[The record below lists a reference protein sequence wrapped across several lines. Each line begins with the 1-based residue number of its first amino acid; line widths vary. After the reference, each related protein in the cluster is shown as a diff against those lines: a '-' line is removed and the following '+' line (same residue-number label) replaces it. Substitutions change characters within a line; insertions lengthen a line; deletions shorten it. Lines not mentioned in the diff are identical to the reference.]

1 MLSSFLVAICLLPS
15 ASVQAATATELPKNA
30 EKVAESDEIIMYYD
44 ESTAMISLKY
54 KDTGLIINSKVT
66 DGTSGNKAYKNNQ
79 KADFLID
86 YYKTTKSASPD
97 TVNNYVMAIETNQVT
112 TEKIDNGIKIKFVLK
127 EDKLSMDVVPKYIGQ
142 EKMETMI
149 LDSLGKEDK
158 EFVLENYRLYDGY
171 YIRTKDSGVT
181 QSGIKRIRDIF
192 YEKCGYTDAD
202 LEADNAEKNYVSE
215 WSNLEIHMTLEYVLE
230 GSDLVVRVPMDEY
243 YCNNDESTLNA
254 FSLLPYFLSST
265 IEEEGY
271 MVVPDGSGAVINF
284 NNGMTK
290 SVDYVSRVFG
300 TDTLI
305 KASEYDNT
313 EYYANMPIIGMVY
326 SDYAYLAIVEKGSTM
341 AEIHTQI
348 SGKNDDYN
356 KAYFKFYIQEMEN
369 VATMEAS
376 TVSVNKFTGD
386 VFNEDIVV
394 RFKMLGAEEANYT
407 GVAKNYQQYLIDTGV
422 LTKNGQN
429 DNASLFLE
437 ILGSTKE
444 SENFLG
450 IPYQGIS
457 SLTTFK
463 EAKAMLEALSAAG
476 IKGMDVQLTGWAN
489 NGENNAPLTKISIDS
504 AMGSK
509 KDLNALAAFA
519 AEKGYNFYPGLN
531 LQTAYAK
538 NSYFGKRALNSF
550 AGDYAAK
557 FLSAE
562 YAQLGTAKL
571 GLDNLKINEL
581 SGYLVSPNFLTKYVE
596 KAMKKLDS
604 FAINGIAVR
613 DIGSLLV
620 ADYSSKVPVNRENAA
635 ATENEALGL
644 VAAEY
649 NVLLEAPYSYAWK
662 YADSISNVPARSN
675 EYNTFNYDIP
685 LLQLVLDGCVNYS
698 TTPLNYDT
706 QMDNNE
712 MLLRC
717 IETRTNPKFVVMQ
730 AEMTDLKY
738 TEEYVDLLSTE
749 FDDWKDR
756 MVDIY
761 DEYNAFYQMVKGADI
776 ENHETLYK
784 NVVKVTYTN
793 GVVVYVNNSK
803 QNHYV
808 GGIGILQASSYKIE
822 NN

>member
-15 ASVQAATATELPKNA
+15 ASVQAATATEVPAKA

-44 ESTAMISLKY
+44 ESTAMITLKY
-54 KDTGLIINSKVT
+54 KDTGLIVNSKVV

-97 TVNNYVMAIETNQVT
+97 TVNNYVMAIETDQVE
-112 TEKIDNGIKIKFVLK
+112 TEKIDNGIKIKFTLK
-127 EDKLSMDVVPKYIGQ
+127 EDKLSMDVVPKKISQ
-142 EKMETMI
+142 EKMESMI
-149 LDSLGKEDK
+149 LDNLGEEDK
-158 EFVLENYRLYDGY
+158 EFVRENYRLYQDY
-171 YIRTKDSGVT
+171 YIRQKDSGVT

-202 LEADNAEKNYVSE
+202 LEADNAQYDYVSE
-215 WSNLEIHMTLEYVLE
+215 WSNLEIRMTIEYVLE
-230 GSDLVVRVPMDEY
+230 GSDVVVRVPMDEY
-243 YCNNDESTLNA
+243 YCNSEEATLNA

-265 IEEEGY
+265 VEEEGY
-271 MVVPDGSGAVINF
+271 MVVPDGSGAVIEF
-284 NNGMTK
+284 NNGLTK

-305 KASEYDNT
+305 KASEYDST
-313 EYYANMPIIGMVY
+313 EYYANMPILGMVY
-326 SDYAYLAIVEKGSTM
+326 SDYAYLAIVEKGAAM

-394 RFKMLGAEEANYT
+394 RYQMLGKEEANYT
-407 GVAKNYQQYLIDTGV
+407 GIAKNYQQYLIDTGV

-476 IKGMDVQLTGWAN
+476 IKDMDVQLTGWAN
-489 NGENNAPLTKISIDS
+489 GGENHSPLTKVDIDS

-519 AEKGYNFYPGLN
+519 AEKGYSFYPGVN

-538 NSYFGKRALNSF
+538 NSYFSKRSLNSF

-557 FLSAE
+557 FLSME
-562 YAQLGTAKL
+562 YAQIGTAKL

-596 KAMKKLDS
+596 KAMNKLDK
-604 FAINGIAVR
+604 FDINGIAVR
-613 DIGSLLV
+613 DMGSLLV
-620 ADYSSKVPVNRENAA
+620 ADYSTKIPVNRENAA
-635 ATENEALGL
+635 AIENEALGL

-649 NVLLEAPYSYAWK
+649 EVLLEAPYSYAWK
-662 YADSISNVPARSN
+662 YVDSVSNVPARSN

-685 LLQLVLDGCVNYS
+685 LLQLVLDGCISYS
-698 TTPLNYDT
+698 TTSLNYDT
-706 QMDNNE
+706 QLDNNE

-717 IETRTNPKFVVMQ
+717 IETRTNPKFTVMQ
-730 AEMTDLKY
+730 AKMTDLKY
-738 TEEYVDLLSTE
+738 TEEYVDLLSVE
-749 FDDWKDR
+749 FEDWKDN
-756 MVDIY
+756 MVAVY
-761 DEYNAFYQMVKGADI
+761 DEYNTFYQQVKGADI
-776 ENHETLYK
+776 ESHETPYK
-784 NVVKVTYTN
+784 NVAKVTYTN
-793 GVVVYVNNSK
+793 GVVVYVNYAKRPYMVDGNL
-803 QNHYV
+803 
-808 GGIGILQASSYKIE
+808 IPASSYLVE

>member
-15 ASVQAATATELPKNA
+15 ASVQAATATELPAKA

-54 KDTGLIINSKVT
+54 KDTGLIINSKVV

-79 KADFLID
+79 KSDFLID

-97 TVNNYVMAIETNQVT
+97 TINNYVMAIETDQVE
-112 TEKIDNGIKIKFVLK
+112 TEKIDNGIKIKFTLK
-127 EDKLSMDVVPKYIGQ
+127 ENKLSMDVVPKYIAQ
-142 EKMETMI
+142 EKMESMI
-149 LDSLGKEDK
+149 LDKLGEEDK
-158 EFVLENYRLYDGY
+158 EFVRENYRLYDGY
-171 YIRTKDSGVT
+171 YTRTKDSGVT

-202 LEADNAEKNYVSE
+202 LEADNATKGYVSE
-215 WSNLEIHMTLEYVLE
+215 WSNLEMRMSLEYVLE
-230 GSDLVVRVPMDEY
+230 GSDVVVRVPMDEY
-243 YCNNDESTLNA
+243 YCNSEEANLNA

-265 IEEEGY
+265 IDEEGY

-284 NNGMTK
+284 NSGLTK

-305 KASEYDNT
+305 DASEYDGT
-313 EYYANMPIIGMVY
+313 EYYANMSIIGMVY
-326 SDYAYLAIVEKGSTM
+326 SDYAYLAIVEKGAAM

-356 KAYFKFYIQEMEN
+356 KAYFKFYIREMEN

-386 VFNEDIVV
+386 VYNEDIVV
-394 RFKMLGAEEANYT
+394 RFQMLGAEEANYT
-407 GVAKNYQQYLIDTGV
+407 GIAKNYQQYLVDTGV
-422 LTKNGQN
+422 FEQKLQN

-450 IPYQGIS
+450 IPYQGVS

-476 IKGMDVQLTGWAN
+476 IKDMDVQLTGWMN
-489 NGENNAPLTKISIDS
+489 NGENHSPLTKISIDS

-519 AEKGYNFYPGLN
+519 AEKGYSFYPGLN

-538 NSYFGKRALNSF
+538 NSYFGKQSLNSF

-557 FLSAE
+557 FLSME
-562 YAQLGTAKL
+562 YAQVGTAKL
-571 GLDNLKINEL
+571 GLDNLKINAL

-604 FAINGIAVR
+604 FAIDGVAIR
-613 DIGSLLV
+613 DLGSLLV
-620 ADYSSKVPVNRENAA
+620 ADYSTKIPVNRENAA
-635 ATENEALGL
+635 VTENEALGL

-662 YADSISNVPARSN
+662 YADSISNVPSRSN

-685 LLQLVLDGCVNYS
+685 LLQLVLDGYVNYS

-712 MLLRC
+712 MLLKC
-717 IETRTNPKFVVMQ
+717 IETRTNPKFTVMQ
-730 AEMTDLKY
+730 AKMTDLKY
-738 TEEYVDLLSTE
+738 TEEYVDLLSVE
-749 FDDWKDR
+749 FEDWKDN
-756 MVDIY
+756 MVAVY
-761 DEYNAFYQMVKGADI
+761 DEYNTFYQKVKGADI
-776 ENHETLYK
+776 ESHETPYK
-784 NVVKVTYTN
+784 NVAKVTYTN
-793 GVVVYVNNSK
+793 GVVVYVNYAKRPYMVDGNL
-803 QNHYV
+803 
-808 GGIGILQASSYKIE
+808 IPASSYLVE

>member
-15 ASVQAATATELPKNA
+15 ASVQAATATEVPAKA

-44 ESTAMISLKY
+44 ESTAMITLKY
-54 KDTGLIINSKVT
+54 KDTGLIVNSKVV

-97 TVNNYVMAIETNQVT
+97 TVNNYVMAIETDQVE
-112 TEKIDNGIKIKFVLK
+112 TEKIDNGIKIKFTLK
-127 EDKLSMDVVPKYIGQ
+127 EDKLSMDVVPKKISQ
-142 EKMETMI
+142 EKMESMI
-149 LDSLGKEDK
+149 LDNLGEEDK
-158 EFVLENYRLYDGY
+158 EFVRENYRLYQDY
-171 YIRTKDSGVT
+171 YIRQKDSGVT

-202 LEADNAEKNYVSE
+202 LEADNAQYDYVSE
-215 WSNLEIHMTLEYVLE
+215 WSNLEIRMTLEYVLE
-230 GSDLVVRVPMDEY
+230 GSDVVVRVPMDEY
-243 YCNNDESTLNA
+243 YCNSEEATLNA

-265 IEEEGY
+265 VEEEGY

-284 NNGMTK
+284 NNGLTK

-305 KASEYDNT
+305 KASEYDST
-313 EYYANMPIIGMVY
+313 EYYANMPILGMVY
-326 SDYAYLAIVEKGSTM
+326 SDYAYLAIVEKGAAM

-394 RFKMLGAEEANYT
+394 RYQMLGKEEANYT
-407 GVAKNYQQYLIDTGV
+407 GIAKNYQQYLIDTGV

-476 IKGMDVQLTGWAN
+476 IKDMDVQLTGWAN
-489 NGENNAPLTKISIDS
+489 GGENHSPLTKVDIDS

-519 AEKGYNFYPGLN
+519 AEKGYSFYPGVN

-538 NSYFGKRALNSF
+538 NSYFSKRSLNSF

-557 FLSAE
+557 FLSME
-562 YAQLGTAKL
+562 YAQIGTAKL

-596 KAMKKLDS
+596 KAMNKLDK
-604 FAINGIAVR
+604 FDINGIAVR
-613 DIGSLLV
+613 DMGSLLV
-620 ADYSSKVPVNRENAA
+620 ADYSTKIPVNRENAA
-635 ATENEALGL
+635 AIENAALGL

-649 NVLLEAPYSYAWK
+649 EVLLEAPYSYAWK
-662 YADSISNVPARSN
+662 YVDSVSNLPARSN

-685 LLQLVLDGCVNYS
+685 LMQLVLDGCVSYS

-712 MLLRC
+712 MLLKC
-717 IETRTNPKFVVMQ
+717 IETRTNPKFTVMQ
-730 AEMTDLKY
+730 AKMTDLKY
-738 TEEYVDLLSTE
+738 TEEYVDLLSVE
-749 FDDWKDR
+749 FEDWKDN
-756 MVDIY
+756 MVAVY
-761 DEYNAFYQMVKGADI
+761 DEYNTFYQMVKDAEI
-776 ENHETLYK
+776 ESHETPYK
-784 NVVKVTYTN
+784 NVAKVTYTN
-793 GVVVYVNNSK
+793 GVVVYVNYAKRPYMVDGNL
-803 QNHYV
+803 
-808 GGIGILQASSYKIE
+808 IPASSYLVE

>member
-54 KDTGLIINSKVT
+54 KDTGLIVNSKVT

-86 YYKTTKSASPD
+86 YYKTQKSASPD
-97 TVNNYVMAIETNQVT
+97 TINNYVMAIETNQVT

-127 EDKLSMDVVPKYIGQ
+127 EDKLSMDVVPKKISQ

-149 LDSLGKEDK
+149 LDNLGEEDK
-158 EFVLENYRLYDGY
+158 EFVRENYRLYDDY

-192 YEKCGYTDAD
+192 YDKCGYTDAD
-202 LEADNAEKNYVSE
+202 LEADNAQYDYVSE
-215 WSNLEIHMTLEYVLE
+215 WSNLEMHMTLEYVLE

-243 YCNNDESTLNA
+243 FCNNEESTLNA

-284 NNGMTK
+284 NSGLTK

-386 VFNEDIVV
+386 VYNEDIVV

-450 IPYQGIS
+450 IPYQGVS

-463 EAKAMLEALSAAG
+463 EAKAMLEALAAAG
-476 IKGMDVQLTGWAN
+476 VKDMDVQLTGWAN
-489 NGENNAPLTKISIDS
+489 NGEKHAPLTKVSIDS
-504 AMGSK
+504 VMGTK

-519 AEKGYNFYPGLN
+519 AEKGYNFYPGVN

-557 FLSAE
+557 FLSME
-562 YAQLGTAKL
+562 YAQVGTAKL
-571 GLDNLKINEL
+571 GLDNLKINAL

-596 KAMKKLDS
+596 KAMSKLDK
-604 FAINGIAVR
+604 FDINGIAVR

-620 ADYSSKVPVNRENAA
+620 ADYSTKIPVNRENAA
-635 ATENEALGL
+635 AKENEALGL

-662 YADSISNVPARSN
+662 YADSISNVPSRSN

-706 QMDNNE
+706 QMDTNE
-712 MLLRC
+712 MLLKC
-717 IETRTNPKFVVMQ
+717 IETRTNPKFTVMQ
-730 AEMTDLKY
+730 AKMTDLKY
-738 TEEYVDLLSTE
+738 TEEYVDLLSVE
-749 FDDWKDR
+749 FDHWKDN
-756 MVDIY
+756 MVTVY
-761 DEYNAFYQMVKGADI
+761 DEYNAFYQMVKGAEI
-776 ENHETLYK
+776 ENHETPYK
-784 NVVKVTYTN
+784 NVAKVTYTN
-793 GVVVYVNNSK
+793 GVVVYVNYAKRPYMVDGNL
-803 QNHYV
+803 
-808 GGIGILQASSYKIE
+808 LQASSYLIE

>member
-15 ASVQAATATELPKNA
+15 ASVQAATATEVPAKA

-44 ESTAMISLKY
+44 ESTAMITLKY
-54 KDTGLIINSKVT
+54 KDTGLIVNSKVV

-86 YYKTTKSASPD
+86 YYKTIKSASPD
-97 TVNNYVMAIETNQVT
+97 TVNNYVMAIETDQVE
-112 TEKIDNGIKIKFVLK
+112 TEKIDNGIKIKFTLK
-127 EDKLSMDVVPKYIGQ
+127 EDKLSMDVVPKKISQ
-142 EKMETMI
+142 EKMESMI
-149 LDSLGKEDK
+149 LDNLGEEDK
-158 EFVLENYRLYDGY
+158 EFVRENYRLYQDY
-171 YIRTKDSGVT
+171 YIRQKDSGVT

-202 LEADNAEKNYVSE
+202 LEADNAQYDYVSE
-215 WSNLEIHMTLEYVLE
+215 WSNLEIRMTLEYVLE
-230 GSDLVVRVPMDEY
+230 GSDVVVRVPMDEY
-243 YCNNDESTLNA
+243 YCNSEEATLNA

-265 IEEEGY
+265 VEEEGY
-271 MVVPDGSGAVINF
+271 MVVPDGSGAVIEF
-284 NNGMTK
+284 NNGLTK

-305 KASEYDNT
+305 KASEYDST
-313 EYYANMPIIGMVY
+313 EYYANMPILGMVY
-326 SDYAYLAIVEKGSTM
+326 SDYAYLAIVEKGAAM

-394 RFKMLGAEEANYT
+394 RYQMLGKEEANYT
-407 GVAKNYQQYLIDTGV
+407 GIAKNYQQYLIDTGV

-476 IKGMDVQLTGWAN
+476 IKDMDVQLTGWAN
-489 NGENNAPLTKISIDS
+489 GGENHSPLTKVDIDS

-519 AEKGYNFYPGLN
+519 AEKGYSFYPGVN

-538 NSYFGKRALNSF
+538 NSYFSKRSLNSF

-557 FLSAE
+557 FLSME

-596 KAMKKLDS
+596 KAMNKLDK
-604 FAINGIAVR
+604 FDINGIAVR
-613 DIGSLLV
+613 DMGSLLV
-620 ADYSSKVPVNRENAA
+620 ADYSTKIPVNRENAA
-635 ATENEALGL
+635 AIENEALGL

-649 NVLLEAPYSYAWK
+649 EVLLEAPYSYAWK
-662 YADSISNVPARSN
+662 YVDSVSNVPARSN

-685 LLQLVLDGCVNYS
+685 LLQLVLDGCISYS
-698 TTPLNYDT
+698 TTSLNYDT
-706 QMDNNE
+706 QLDNNE

-717 IETRTNPKFVVMQ
+717 IETRTNPKFTVMQ
-730 AEMTDLKY
+730 AKMTDLKY
-738 TEEYVDLLSTE
+738 TEEYVDLLSVE
-749 FDDWKDR
+749 FEDWKDN
-756 MVDIY
+756 MVAVY
-761 DEYNAFYQMVKGADI
+761 DEYNTFYQQVKGADI
-776 ENHETLYK
+776 ESHETPYK
-784 NVVKVTYTN
+784 NVAKVTYTN
-793 GVVVYVNNSK
+793 GVVVYVNYAKRPYMVDGNL
-803 QNHYV
+803 
-808 GGIGILQASSYKIE
+808 IPASSYLVE

>member
-54 KDTGLIINSKVT
+54 KDTGLIVNSKVT

-86 YYKTTKSASPD
+86 YYKTIKSASPD
-97 TVNNYVMAIETNQVT
+97 TVNNYVMAIEPGQVE
-112 TEKIDNGIKIKFVLK
+112 TEKIENGIKIKFTLK
-127 EDKLSMDVVPKYIGQ
+127 EDKLSMDVVPKYIPQ
-142 EKMETMI
+142 EKMESMI
-149 LDSLGKEDK
+149 LDNLGEEDK
-158 EFVLENYRLYDGY
+158 EFVRENYRLFEGY

-202 LEADNAEKNYVSE
+202 LEADNAEKDYVSE
-215 WSNLEIHMTLEYVLE
+215 WSNLEIRITLEFMLD
-230 GSDLVVRVPMDEY
+230 GSDVVVKVPMNEY
-243 YCNNDESTLNA
+243 YCNSEEATLNA

-265 IEEEGY
+265 VNEEGY

-284 NNGMTK
+284 NNGLTK

-305 KASEYDNT
+305 KASEYDST

-326 SDYAYLAIVEKGSTM
+326 SDYAYLAIVEKGAAM

-394 RFKMLGAEEANYT
+394 RYQMLGKDEANYT
-407 GVAKNYQQYLIDTGV
+407 GLAKNYQQYLVDTGV
-422 LTKNGQN
+422 LTKNTPN
-429 DNASLFLE
+429 DNASLYVE

-450 IPYQGIS
+450 IPYQGVS
-457 SLTTFK
+457 ALTTLK
-463 EAKAMLEALSAAG
+463 EAKAMLEALSNAG
-476 IKGMDVQLTGWAN
+476 VKDMEVQLTGWMN
-489 NGENNAPLTKISIDS
+489 NGEKHSPLTSISIDS

-519 AEKGYNFYPGLN
+519 AEKGYNFYPGVN

-557 FLSAE
+557 FLSME
-562 YAQLGTAKL
+562 YAQLGTGKL
-571 GLDNLKINEL
+571 GLDNLKINAL
-581 SGYLVSPNFLTKYVE
+581 SGYLVSPNFLKQYVE
-596 KAMKKLDS
+596 KAMKKLDA
-604 FAINGIAVR
+604 FAINGVAVR

-620 ADYSSKVPVNRENAA
+620 ADYSTKTPMNRENAA
-635 ATENEALGL
+635 AVENEALGML
-644 VAAEY
+644 AADY
-649 NVLLEAPYSYAWK
+649 KVLLQAPYSYAWK
-662 YADSISNVPARSN
+662 YADSISNVPSRSN

-685 LLQLVLDGCVNYS
+685 LLQLVLDGYINYS

-717 IETRTNPKFVVMQ
+717 IETRTNPKFTVMQ
-730 AEMTDLKY
+730 AKMTDLKY
-738 TEEYVDLLSTE
+738 TEEYVDLLSVE
-749 FDDWKDR
+749 FDAWKDN
-756 MVDIY
+756 MVAVY

-776 ENHETLYK
+776 ESHDTIYK
-784 NVVKVTYTN
+784 NVVRVTYTN
-793 GVVVYVNNSK
+793 GVVVYVNYAKRPYMVDGNLLK
-803 QNHYV
+803 
-808 GGIGILQASSYKIE
+808 ASSYLIE

>member
-15 ASVQAATATELPKNA
+15 ASVQAATATEVPAKA

-44 ESTAMISLKY
+44 ESTAMITLKY
-54 KDTGLIINSKVT
+54 KDTGLIVNSKVV

-97 TVNNYVMAIETNQVT
+97 TVNNYVMAIETDQVE
-112 TEKIDNGIKIKFVLK
+112 TEKIDNGIKIKFTLK
-127 EDKLSMDVVPKYIGQ
+127 EDKLSMDVVPKKISQ
-142 EKMETMI
+142 EKMESMI
-149 LDSLGKEDK
+149 LDNLGEEDK
-158 EFVLENYRLYDGY
+158 EFVRENYRLYQDY
-171 YIRTKDSGVT
+171 YIRQKDSGVT

-202 LEADNAEKNYVSE
+202 LEADNAQYDYVSE
-215 WSNLEIHMTLEYVLE
+215 WSNLEIRMTLEYVLE
-230 GSDLVVRVPMDEY
+230 GSDVVVRVPMDEY
-243 YCNNDESTLNA
+243 YCNSEEATLNA

-265 IEEEGY
+265 VEEEGY
-271 MVVPDGSGAVINF
+271 MVVPDGSGAVIEF
-284 NNGMTK
+284 NNGLTK

-305 KASEYDNT
+305 KASEYDST
-313 EYYANMPIIGMVY
+313 EYYANMPILGMVY
-326 SDYAYLAIVEKGSTM
+326 SDYAYLAIVEKGAAM

-394 RFKMLGAEEANYT
+394 RYQMLGKEEANYT
-407 GVAKNYQQYLIDTGV
+407 GIAKNYQQYLIDTGV

-476 IKGMDVQLTGWAN
+476 IKDMDVQLTGWAN
-489 NGENNAPLTKISIDS
+489 GGENHSPLTKVDIDS

-519 AEKGYNFYPGLN
+519 AEKGYSFYPGVN

-538 NSYFGKRALNSF
+538 NSYFSKRSLNSF

-557 FLSAE
+557 FLSME
-562 YAQLGTAKL
+562 YAQIGTAKL

-596 KAMKKLDS
+596 KAMNKLDK
-604 FAINGIAVR
+604 FDINGIAVR
-613 DIGSLLV
+613 DMGSLLV
-620 ADYSSKVPVNRENAA
+620 ADYSTKIPVNRENAA
-635 ATENEALGL
+635 AIENEALGL

-649 NVLLEAPYSYAWK
+649 EVLLEAPYSYAWK
-662 YADSISNVPARSN
+662 YVDSVSNVPARSN

-685 LLQLVLDGCVNYS
+685 LLQLVLDGCISYS
-698 TTPLNYDT
+698 TTSLNYDT
-706 QMDNNE
+706 QLDNNE

-717 IETRTNPKFVVMQ
+717 IETRTNPKFTVMQ
-730 AEMTDLKY
+730 AKMTDLKY
-738 TEEYVDLLSTE
+738 TEEYVDLLSVE
-749 FDDWKDR
+749 FEDWKDN
-756 MVDIY
+756 MVAVY
-761 DEYNAFYQMVKGADI
+761 DEYNTFYQQVKGADI
-776 ENHETLYK
+776 ESHETPYK
-784 NVVKVTYTN
+784 NVAKVTYTN
-793 GVVVYVNNSK
+793 GVVVYVNYAKRPYMVDGNL
-803 QNHYV
+803 
-808 GGIGILQASSYKIE
+808 IPASSYLVE